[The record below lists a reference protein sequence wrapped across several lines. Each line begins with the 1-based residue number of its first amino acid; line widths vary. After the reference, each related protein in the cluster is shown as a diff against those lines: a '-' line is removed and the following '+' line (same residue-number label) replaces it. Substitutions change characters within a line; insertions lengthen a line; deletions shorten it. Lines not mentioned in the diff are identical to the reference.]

1 MSKRAKRAWVSLEL
15 VIAFW
20 VMSDDRVK
28 EKERRFAELM
38 ERIRS
43 GSQDAAREMVEEY
56 GEYVE
61 RAVRRMLNKKMRR
74 QFDSSDFT
82 QAVWSSLFSDPANFE
97 KVHGPEDLVRYVF
110 GTGRNKVVE
119 EFRRLLQTG
128 KYNVNRERSL
138 DGSAEYEAIQLA
150 GRDPSPS
157 EVASTNEALAR
168 TMGKLPLH
176 YQEIFRLRQQGMTQA
191 EIAAR
196 TGLHIRTVQRV
207 IHRFP
212 EDGS

>member
-1 MSKRAKRAWVSLEL
+1 
-15 VIAFW
+15 
-20 VMSDDRVK
+20 MSDDPAA
-28 EKERRFAELM
+28 ENDRRFAELM
-38 ERIRS
+38 EGIRN
-43 GSQDAAREMVEEY
+43 GSQEAANQLVAEY

-74 QFDSSDFT
+74 QFDSADFT
-82 QAVWSSLFSDPANFE
+82 QAVWTSLFSDPAFFE
-97 KVHGPEDLVRYVF
+97 RVDGPESLARYVL
-110 GTGRNKVVE
+110 GAGRNKVTE
-119 EFRRLLQTG
+119 EFRRLLQTR

-138 DGSAEYEAIQLA
+138 DGSAEYDALQVA
-150 GRDPSPS
+150 ARQPTPSQ
-157 EVASTNEALAR
+157 VAATNEALAR
-168 TMGKLPLH
+168 AMAKLPLH
-176 YQEIFRLRQQGMTQA
+176 YQEIFRLRRSGMTQA

>member
-1 MSKRAKRAWVSLEL
+1 MSA
-15 VIAFW
+15 
-20 VMSDDRVK
+20 DRVK
-28 EKERRFAELM
+28 EKERRFVELM
-38 ERIRS
+38 ERARN
-43 GSQDAAREMVEEY
+43 GSQEAAREIVEEY

-82 QAVWSSLFSDPANFE
+82 QAVWSSVFANLANLEGVDGPAS
-97 KVHGPEDLVRYVF
+97 LARYVL
-110 GTGRNKVVE
+110 GTGKNKVIE

-157 EVASTNEALAR
+157 EVAATNEAVAR
-168 TMGKLPLH
+168 TMSKLPLH